1 MNVPA
6 KIKKDIASQRIVD
19 VALDL
24 FATHGCGGVSTT
36 RIAKAAGISQP
47 SIHYHYSTKEALWK
61 AAVDELRRRVDVET
75 EAIAREVPDIDQDP
89 FIQLK
94 ASYLGLH
101 QMCVDV
107 PELGKIIFLEGQAGG
122 ARLDWLMQHVFA
134 DRYEQMLSQI
144 IQCIEMGTIK
154 KYRPHQILMILHG
167 AAVTYYNIAPMV
179 RSAFDRDPLKEEN
192 WREYAEAYMDIMFD
206 GLATR

>member
-1 MNVPA
+1 M
-6 KIKKDIASQRIVD
+6 
-19 VALDL
+19 
-24 FATHGCGGVSTT
+24 F
-36 RIAKAAGISQP
+36 
-47 SIHYHYSTKEALWK
+47 
-61 AAVDELRRRVDVET
+61 
-75 EAIAREVPDIDQDP
+75 
-89 FIQLK
+89 
-94 ASYLGLH
+94 
-101 QMCVDV
+101 
-107 PELGKIIFLEGQAGG
+107 PELGQNHLFGKDRRAGQ
-122 ARLDWLMQHVFA
+122 RLTGLMQHVFA

-154 KYRPHQILMILHG
+154 KHRPHQILMILHG